1 MHNFTTQTTK
11 NILHITRVYRWTL
24 RGLRVVLPLA
34 ALLALLF
41 SHPALGAPAEKQV
54 RKSAPVA
61 AARVATITASNIN
74 TALKRADDMMR
85 KGEIDGPLRI
95 LLGVYDYSKDVL
107 HTVKFFQNHY
117 EKALNDPITPQDEKE
132 DIHIKL
138 KTMGQL
144 VPKYSSI
151 KEVTTYNIGY
161 LYAKKGDSD
170 KARKYLTEVLDITP
184 FSTRKDSI
192 CMKAKTLLLGL
203 YGLEGEF

>member
-1 MHNFTTQTTK
+1 MPY
-11 NILHITRVYRWTL
+11 ITGGCRWAFRAL
-24 RGLRVVLPLA
+24 RAVLPLA
-34 ALLALLF
+34 ALLILL
-41 SHPALGAPAEKQV
+41 SPHPSLSAPAEKQA
-54 RKSAPVA
+54 RKSAPPAA
-61 AARVATITASNIN
+61 AARVAAINDANIS

-95 LLGVYDYSKDVL
+95 LLGVYNYSNDVL
-107 HTVKFFQNHY
+107 YTVKFFQNHY
-117 EKALNDPITPQDEKE
+117 ERAINDPATPQDEKE

-138 KTMGQL
+138 KSMGQL

-161 LYAKKGDSD
+161 LYAKKGDSE
-170 KARKYLTEVLDITP
+170 KARRYLTEVLDITP